1 MITIFLFLHKP
12 FLGKFGFS
20 RVQNEE
26 KSQNYKFNKILLA
39 LIIASWILTGI
50 MLSVSILQIPLRDP
64 AFPHYPDKFSLGILW
79 SFSVLL
85 ICILVTSIINRTLP
99 NEKRIEKSV
108 LKSATYGG
116 AIIAFGIWFIQLVIF
131 EVYLHK
137 GFGFE
142 IIMQDIRVLTIVVS
156 GLYITFFFN
165 LLKGKLLP
173 EASEKST
180 KRVED
185 LLDSEI
191 MKLNGTNHTNET
203 EILLE
208 DQSDSGK
215 EKVIRYPQGIS
226 LKAYVYIQRKFYNTQ
241 SLDDNTLSNSKF
253 NTTSNKIIA
262 ILIIACPIILISI
275 LRMLNTVLVNVIFLS
290 GLYSLLMIIGVMAL
304 ILLLNKINP
313 FDNREL
319 KILFISIPII
329 AIFLVSVFYGQ
340 YIIMLIVLTF
350 NIPLLEVFYLS
361 LWSAFFMVLG
371 DISITYLV
379 NKINPSDRQTSKI
392 LLQQSAIFG
401 GLITFLIWLIPIF
414 VIYLYVFI
422 LIDNIIIL
430 NITYI
435 TVLSLA
441 LFTVGSRVLWWYA
454 TSIKMWD
461 AAMKSAPYIKKKAA
475 KVNLIWLI
483 VNIPVRIILFIFIAN
498 MGIYFSESLSTF
510 WADDVWP
517 TEYELLMP
525 ILINEFIIAVINII
539 IGVFLVLK
547 IYKRKLGESF
557 KFLILSYIVL
567 YLAAIFLNLVLG
579 LFQSLIISYHY
590 SLTDLRIPLL
600 LAVGIYMIS
609 ILGSLRIRLDPDTSE
624 KAGDRFRAAL
634 KPYEDRYETFEEKER
649 AILDVQNLT
658 TYFYTEEGV
667 VKAVEGVSF
676 KIYEGETLGL
686 VGETG
691 CGKSVT
697 ALSILRL
704 VRPPGKIKS
713 GKVFFEGEDLHQKT
727 EQEFLK
733 YRGNRITMIFQ
744 DPLNSLN
751 PVYKIGDQIAE
762 VYRLHMEDELLIEA
776 VKRNTS
782 IYDIARKWSRK
793 LLKDLNIP
801 TPRIIF
807 DRYPHELSGGMRQ
820 RVQIAMGLAC
830 SPKLLIA
837 DEPTTALDVTIQNQ
851 ILQLMKDLKKKYN
864 TSILFITHD
873 LGIISKMCD
882 RVAVM
887 YSGFIVE
894 YGDINKLFR
903 TPYHPYTRGLI
914 ASVPVVGKKRE
925 VLEVIP
931 GMVPNLIYPP
941 SGCRFHPRCQYC
953 FEPCDSKIPK
963 SIEVEPNYLVACHLF
978 DPEHKDLAETSIRK
992 AES

>member
-1 MITIFLFLHKP
+1 MITIFLVLHKP
-12 FLGKFGFS
+12 FLGKFGFNRLS
-20 RVQNEE
+20 EEE
-26 KSQNYKFNKILLA
+26 KSQNYKFNKLLLA
-39 LIIASWILTGI
+39 LIIASWILAGI
-50 MLSVSILQIPLRDP
+50 MLSVSILHIPLRDS
-64 AFPHYPDKFSLGILW
+64 AFPSYPGKFSLGILW
-79 SFSVLL
+79 SFAVAF
-85 ICILVTSIINRTLP
+85 ICIIGTSIINRTLP
-99 NEKRIEKSV
+99 VEKRIKKLV
-108 LKSATYGG
+108 LKSAMYGG

-173 EASEKST
+173 EASEKSA

-191 MKLNGTNHTNET
+191 MKLNGTNHTDET
-203 EILLE
+203 EIILE
-208 DQSDSGK
+208 EQDDSGK

-226 LKAYVYIQRKFYNTQ
+226 LKIYIHFIRKYYNIQ
-241 SLDDNTLSNSKF
+241 SLEESTLSESKF
-253 NTTSNKIIA
+253 NDRINKIIN
-262 ILIIACPIILISI
+262 ILVLPVIIALIYVLPSMTIILSSSKLMGVIS
-275 LRMLNTVLVNVIFLS
+275 LSFLS
-290 GLYSLLMIIGVMAL
+290 ASLTVVADLFL
-304 ILLLNKINP
+304 TFQFSKINP
-313 FDNREL
+313 
-319 KILFISIPII
+319 
-329 AIFLVSVFYGQ
+329 VSKR
-340 YIIMLIVLTF
+340 
-350 NIPLLEVFYLS
+350 P
-361 LWSAFFMVLG
+361 
-371 DISITYLV
+371 
-379 NKINPSDRQTSKI
+379 PKI
-392 LLQQSAIFG
+392 LLQQSAVIG
-401 GLITFLIWLIPIF
+401 GFLTFWIWLVPF
-414 VIYLYVFI
+414 FGIYFYIFI
-422 LIDNIIIL
+422 LIDSIIIL
-430 NITYI
+430 NIMYI
-435 TVLSLA
+435 VILSVA
-441 LFTVGSRVLWWYA
+441 LFTVGSRILWWYA

-498 MGIYFSESLSTF
+498 MGIYFSDSLSTF

-525 ILINEFIIAVINII
+525 ILINELIIAVINII

-567 YLAAIFLNLVLG
+567 YLATIFLNLVLG

-590 SLTDLRIPLL
+590 SLTDPRIPLL
-600 LAVGIYMIS
+600 VAAGIYIIS
-609 ILGSLRIRLDPDTSE
+609 ILGSLKLKLEVDTSE
-624 KAGDRFRAAL
+624 MVGDRFRAAL
-634 KPYEDRYETFEEKER
+634 KPYEDRFQTFEEKER

-704 VRPPGKIKS
+704 VRPPGEIKR
-713 GKVFFEGEDLHQKT
+713 GKVFFEGENLHQLT
-727 EQEFLK
+727 EQEFLQ

-782 IYDIARKWSRK
+782 IYEIARKWSRK

-925 VLEVIP
+925 VLDVIP

-963 SIEVEPNYLVACHLF
+963 SIEVESNYFVACHLF
-978 DPEHKDLAETSIRK
+978 DPEYKELAEVSIRK
-992 AES
+992 TES